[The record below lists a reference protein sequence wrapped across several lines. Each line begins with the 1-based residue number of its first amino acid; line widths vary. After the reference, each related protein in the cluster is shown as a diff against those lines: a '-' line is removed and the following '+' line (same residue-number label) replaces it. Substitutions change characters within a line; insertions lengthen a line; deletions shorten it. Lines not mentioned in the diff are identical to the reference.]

1 MKVNLISDT
10 VTKPT
15 PEMLQ
20 AMFSAEVGDDTFK
33 ADPTVNALEEKVA
46 QLFGKEGALF
56 CPSGTMTNQIAIK
69 AHTSPGGQIICSQLS
84 HIYNYEGGGISFN
97 SGANCKFIDSEKGFF
112 TAEQVRNAIHPS
124 DNVHLA
130 ETQLISLE
138 NTTNKG
144 GGAIWDFEEIKR
156 IRQVAQEHQLPMHL
170 DGARLFNAL
179 VETNE
184 TTQDFGAQFD
194 SISICLSKGLGCPV
208 GSLIIGDHDFI
219 RKAARIRKV
228 FGGMMRQSGYLAAA
242 GLYALEHHVERL
254 KEDHQRAK
262 HIAEILSD
270 CAFIKNVEEVETN
283 IVIFYLQ
290 EDINENDFIQQLHR
304 NDISIISMG
313 EGKLR
318 ITTHLDFTDAMLE
331 YFSKV
336 MMTLNKVNL

>member
-15 PEMLQ
+15 PEMLE

-69 AHTSPGGQIICSQLS
+69 AHTTPGGQIICSQLS

-112 TAEQVRNAIHPS
+112 TAEQVRKAINPS

-144 GGAIWDFEEIKR
+144 GGAIWNFEEIKQ
-156 IRQVAQEHQLPMHL
+156 IRKVTQEYQLPIHL

-179 VETNE
+179 VETNQ

-208 GSLIIGDHDFI
+208 GSLIIGDSDFI
-219 RKAARIRKV
+219 RKANRIRKV

-242 GLYALEHHVERL
+242 GLYALEHHIERL

-262 HIAEILSD
+262 HIAAILST
-270 CAFIKNVEEVETN
+270 CSFVKKIENVETN

-290 EDINENDFIQQLHR
+290 EDINENDFIQQLEHHG
-304 NDISIISMG
+304 ISIISMG

-318 ITTHLDFTDAMLE
+318 ITTHLDFTDLMLE
-331 YFSKV
+331 YFSEVIK
-336 MMTLNKVNL
+336 NLSKLY